1 MSILLE
7 AKWTA
12 SWIWKL
18 LLADKNN
25 YCENPLLPVNFYKD

>member
-1 MSILLE
+1 MSILLD

-12 SWIWKL
+12 SWIKL

-25 YCENPLLPVNFYKD
+25 CCENPLLPVNFYED